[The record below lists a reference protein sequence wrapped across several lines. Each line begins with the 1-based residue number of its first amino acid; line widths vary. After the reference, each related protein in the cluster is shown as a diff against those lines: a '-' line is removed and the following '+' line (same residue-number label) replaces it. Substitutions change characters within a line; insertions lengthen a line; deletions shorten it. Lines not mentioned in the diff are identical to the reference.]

1 MVSPIYTSRFTKQI
15 FKINP
20 HIDQSIATI
29 SCTCL
34 EFLTILKSVLP
45 IMTNFF
51 LCVPLKVSLLTS
63 HTWLVI
69 IFFALL
75 LKFFIC
81 HSLLVTLYLSL
92 FTCHVYIPLLT
103 CHSWLVALCLSIFT
117 CLASYIL
124 CSNNIVFIFL

>member
-34 EFLTILKSVLP
+34 EFLIILKSVLP

-69 IFFALL
+69 IFFCSPLEIL
-75 LKFFIC
+75 YMSLFTC
-81 HSLLVTLYLSL
+81 YSLLVTLYLSCL
-92 FTCHVYIPLLT
+92 YPTVDLSFLT
-103 CHSWLVALCLSIFT
+103 CRSLPIHLHLSRFLHLVLQ
-117 CLASYIL
+117 
-124 CSNNIVFIFL
+124 